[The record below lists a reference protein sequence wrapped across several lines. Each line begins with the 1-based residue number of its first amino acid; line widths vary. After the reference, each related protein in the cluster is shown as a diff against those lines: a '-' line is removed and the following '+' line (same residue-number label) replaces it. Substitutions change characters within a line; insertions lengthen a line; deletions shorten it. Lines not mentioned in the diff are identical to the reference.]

1 MLSVHRRRKHEVYFG
16 DISLTQN
23 PVLSRMNISMMP
35 QLHAPLKGIS
45 IKQSVTA
52 IGRIRGLSNGVL
64 QQEVNEIL
72 QKLKNIFRTQNLKN

>member
-1 MLSVHRRRKHEVYFG
+1 
-16 DISLTQN
+16 
-23 PVLSRMNISMMP
+23 MMP

-64 QQEVNEIL
+64 QQEVNGIL
-72 QKLKNIFRTQNLKN
+72 QKLDIRAPLKTPQKTYKMR

>member
-1 MLSVHRRRKHEVYFG
+1 
-16 DISLTQN
+16 
-23 PVLSRMNISMMP
+23 MNISMMP

-64 QQEVNEIL
+64 QQEVNGIL
-72 QKLKNIFRTQNLKN
+72 QKLDIKKEGK